1 MTCVKSGAKGC
12 EMISIPNGEAVK
24 EGCDVED
31 GLMKEKCKM
40 TLSCSSGSPFV
51 HPSFSSMILS
61 GFAPS
66 GSAALNDGKQ
76 TLECK
81 AGNDGWIDQQGN
93 KNVKPL
99 ECLPVCP
106 LVRNDLILISTIL
119 LS

>member
-1 MTCVKSGAKGC
+1 MTCIKSGAKGC

-40 TLSCSSGSPFV
+40 TLSCSPGIPSLS
-51 HPSFSSMILS
+51 PSFSSMISS

-76 TLECK
+76 ILECK
-81 AGNDGWIDQQGN
+81 AGNEGWIDQRGN

-99 ECLPVCP
+99 ECVPVCP
-106 LVRNDLILISTIL
+106 LVRNYRILISTVF